1 MSDTFDFVIVGGG
14 TAGCVLANR
23 LSADGRFSVLM
34 LEAGGEPRSMWI
46 SIPAGFSKLLV
57 DETYNWRFATEPEDA
72 TRNRMIA
79 VPRGRGLGGS
89 TLINGMIYVRGQR
102 ADYDGWAQT
111 GARGWSF
118 DEVLP
123 YFRKLE
129 SYTGPA
135 SEWRGTDGPLP
146 VMEVRE
152 RPAIA
157 DAFIAAACESGF
169 EANPDYNGDRQDGF
183 GYYQVNQHRGRRV
196 SAEKAYLAP
205 ARHRANLAVIT
216 GASATKLVLE
226 DGRVVAVEYRRGGEV
241 LTARARC
248 EVILSA
254 GAVQSPQLL
263 ECSGIGNPDVL
274 RRAGITPLVDLPAVG
289 ENYVDHF
296 CTRMNW
302 RVSVPVTL
310 NELTRGPR
318 LGLAVAQYYLNR
330 TGILTLGT
338 GLAYGFVR
346 SRPGLSGPDVQYFFM
361 HASYANAAERK
372 LDREPGMTIGVTQL
386 RPESRGTIHVASS
399 DPLAA
404 PVIRPNFLATQTD
417 RDCMVAGMRIA
428 RDIVAQPAMSPYRKS
443 EISPGPSC
451 ETYDDWL
458 NFARANGQTIYHA
471 AGTCRMGRG
480 GVVNSELKVNHIRG
494 LRIVDASV
502 MPTIVSGNTQAAVLM
517 IAEKASDMILK
528 AAKEIE
534 TPADSRLAR
543 AASFR

>member
-102 ADYDGWAQT
+102 ADYDGWAQM

-129 SYTGPA
+129 SYAGPA

-183 GYYQVNQHRGRRV
+183 GYYQVNQRRGRRV

-216 GASATKLVLE
+216 GHPRRNSSWRTGASSLWNT
-226 DGRVVAVEYRRGGEV
+226 GAV
-241 LTARARC
+241 ARC
-248 EVILSA
+248 
-254 GAVQSPQLL
+254 
-263 ECSGIGNPDVL
+263 
-274 RRAGITPLVDLPAVG
+274 
-289 ENYVDHF
+289 
-296 CTRMNW
+296 
-302 RVSVPVTL
+302 
-310 NELTRGPR
+310 
-318 LGLAVAQYYLNR
+318 
-330 TGILTLGT
+330 
-338 GLAYGFVR
+338 
-346 SRPGLSGPDVQYFFM
+346 
-361 HASYANAAERK
+361 
-372 LDREPGMTIGVTQL
+372 
-386 RPESRGTIHVASS
+386 
-399 DPLAA
+399 
-404 PVIRPNFLATQTD
+404 
-417 RDCMVAGMRIA
+417 
-428 RDIVAQPAMSPYRKS
+428 
-443 EISPGPSC
+443 
-451 ETYDDWL
+451 
-458 NFARANGQTIYHA
+458 
-471 AGTCRMGRG
+471 
-480 GVVNSELKVNHIRG
+480 
-494 LRIVDASV
+494 
-502 MPTIVSGNTQAAVLM
+502 
-517 IAEKASDMILK
+517 
-528 AAKEIE
+528 
-534 TPADSRLAR
+534 
-543 AASFR
+543 